1 MPNNAPSIEA
11 PAPETP
17 AGKFLGSETVTEGI
31 RIRVAPS
38 YLTAQSDPAQ
48 GKYLFAYHITI
59 ANEGGQRAKLKNRHW
74 LIVDADG
81 QRHEVKG
88 PGVVGQ
94 YPELATGEKFEYS
107 SFCPLETPWGTM
119 EGSYEMER
127 DDGTTFQALVA
138 RFYLVSGAAG
148 KRSPGR

>member
-1 MPNNAPSIEA
+1 MTNPATTAVAPPIA
-11 PAPETP
+11 PASP
-17 AGKFLGSETVTEGI
+17 AKFLGSETVTDGV

-38 YLTAQSDPAQ
+38 YLSAQSDPAQ

-59 ANEGGQRAKLKNRHW
+59 TNDGERRATLRSRHW
-74 LIVDADG
+74 LIVDANG

-94 YPELATGEKFEYS
+94 FPELATGEKFEYS

-127 DDGTTFQALVA
+127 DDGSVFQALVS
-138 RFYLVSGAAG
+138 RFYLVSTQ
-148 KRSPGR
+148 R

>member
-1 MPNNAPSIEA
+1 MTNSAPTTAS
-11 PAPETP
+11 
-17 AGKFLGSETVTEGI
+17 AGLESSSKFLGSETTTDGV

-38 YLTAQSDPAQ
+38 YLSAQSDPAQ

-59 ANEGGQRAKLKNRHW
+59 ANEGEQRAKLKSRHW

-81 QRHEVKG
+81 ERHEVKG

-94 YPELATGEKFEYS
+94 FPELAPGEKFEYS

-119 EGSYEMER
+119 EGTYEMER
-127 DDGTTFQALVA
+127 DDGSVFSAIVG
-138 RFYLVSGAAG
+138 RFYLVSG
-148 KRSPGR
+148 KR

>member
-1 MPNNAPSIEA
+1 MTNSAPTTAS
-11 PAPETP
+11 
-17 AGKFLGSETVTEGI
+17 AGLESSSKFLGSETTTDGV

-38 YLTAQSDPAQ
+38 YLSAQSDPAQ

-59 ANEGGQRAKLKNRHW
+59 ANEGEQRAKLKSRHW

-81 QRHEVKG
+81 ERHEVKG

-94 YPELATGEKFEYS
+94 FPELAPGEKFEYS

-119 EGSYEMER
+119 EGTYEMER
-127 DDGTTFQALVA
+127 DDGSVFNAIVG
-138 RFYLVSGAAG
+138 RFYLVSG
-148 KRSPGR
+148 KR

>member
-1 MPNNAPSIEA
+1 MTNPATTAVAPPTA
-11 PAPETP
+11 PASP
-17 AGKFLGSETVTEGI
+17 AKFLGSETVTDGV

-38 YLTAQSDPAQ
+38 YLSAQSDPAQ

-59 ANEGGQRAKLKNRHW
+59 TNDGDRRATLRSRHW
-74 LIVDADG
+74 LIVDANG

-94 YPELATGEKFEYS
+94 FPELATGEKFEYS

-127 DDGTTFQALVA
+127 DDGSVFQALVS
-138 RFYLVSGAAG
+138 RFYLVSSQ
-148 KRSPGR
+148 R